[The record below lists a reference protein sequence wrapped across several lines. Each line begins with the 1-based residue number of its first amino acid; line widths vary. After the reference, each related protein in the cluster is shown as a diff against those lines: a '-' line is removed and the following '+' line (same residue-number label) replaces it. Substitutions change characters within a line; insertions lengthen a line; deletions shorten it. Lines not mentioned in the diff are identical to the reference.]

1 MQIFDVENLSVH
13 GGSNRIYVKKVDN
26 TSLVIKRSVFENI
39 KLERESG
46 LDKFDRFAEFA
57 DSVKRSKEE
66 LLFLLKKY
74 KDQNKKIVSYGATS
88 KSTTVFNYCGIT
100 SEHIDYIVDTT
111 PHKQG
116 KLSPGT
122 HIPVISPE
130 DGFDELVDVA
140 FLGAWNFTKEIVSK
154 EKEFIDRGGLFITHV
169 PQVSVL

>member
-1 MQIFDVENLSVH
+1 MH
-13 GGSNRIYVKKVDN
+13 GGSNRIYVKKIGN
-26 TSLVIKRSVFENI
+26 TSLTVKRSVFENI

-46 LDKFDRFAEFA
+46 LDKFERFVKFA
-57 DSVKRSKEE
+57 DSVKQSKEE